1 MNSGCNN
8 GEVDTPASPLALDPK
23 LPTRLHAQLHSFR
36 RRPHWALP
44 AKLALLLAS
53 LAPCAFASGASA
65 LPLNQPAPEFAL
77 TDLNHKR
84 LDLHAYRGKVI
95 LLDFWA
101 TWCAPCQV
109 EIPHFI
115 DWQNEYKSRGL
126 QVIGISMDDDPA
138 SAKKLYL
145 RLRMNYPVA
154 LGDAKL
160 GQSYGGIYGL
170 PVTFLIDRDGRI
182 RAEYQGA
189 ADLGMIEAQM
199 RSMLNRP

>member
-1 MNSGCNN
+1 MNSRCNM
-8 GEVDTPASPLALDPK
+8 GEVDMPVSPLAMDPRQ
-23 LPTRLHAQLHSFR
+23 PARAHAQLRSFR
-36 RRPHWALP
+36 RRLPSTLP
-44 AKLALLLAS
+44 AKLAFFFAS
-53 LAPCAFASGASA
+53 FAPCAFASRVSA
-65 LPLNQPAPEFAL
+65 PPLNHPAPEFTL

-138 SAKKLYL
+138 LAKKLYQ
-145 RLRMNYPVA
+145 RLHMNYPVA

-189 ADLGMIEAQM
+189 ADLHKIEAQM
-199 RSMLNRP
+199 RSMLNLP